1 MLFDDND
8 FVVAVA
14 VVVLVVVYFESV
26 NFVVFAAGIDV
37 ATVHTLFVDCFP
49 EVIEIVVVVVTLVIV
64 FLLIKI

>member
-49 EVIEIVVVVVTLVIV
+49 EVIETVVVVTLVIV

>member
-37 ATVHTLFVDCFP
+37 ATVHTLFVDCFQ
-49 EVIEIVVVVVTLVIV
+49 EVIETVVVVTLVIV